1 MASASMAGTTVST
14 AMGTDGGTAGR
25 TRARQRA
32 RDWAEIQERMLVPLY
47 EAVYDRLEVGPA
59 TSVLGLGCRSGLALL
74 LAAGRGAEVVGL
86 EPEAE
91 LRSLAQD
98 RSLRVMGDVYRE
110 MSPEGGGGA
119 QPTAHSLVTAF
130 EHLSCTADPPALVR
144 DAARLTLPGGHV
156 ALATWGPPER
166 CESAAVLGVARR
178 LADPLRR
185 DPYAP
190 FALSEPG
197 AVERMVARAG
207 LRLGGGGL
215 VLCPF
220 AYPDRES
227 AVRGLLSMGVFDA
240 AADYSGLRQ
249 VEKEVT
255 EALHPYLRGDGSV
268 RMLNVFRYTVAERRQ
283 CG

>member
-1 MASASMAGTTVST
+1 MASASAASTTVSAAADT
-14 AMGTDGGTAGR
+14 DSGTTGR

-47 EAVYDRLEVGPA
+47 QAVYDRLEVGPA
-59 TSVLGLGCRSGLALL
+59 TSVLGLGCRAGLALL

-110 MSPEGGGGA
+110 MSADPPGA
-119 QPTAHSLVTAF
+119 PAHSLVTAF

-220 AYPDRES
+220 AYPDLPS
-227 AVRGLLSMGVFDA
+227 AVRGLLSMGVFDP
-240 AADYSGLRQ
+240 AADYSGQRQ
-249 VEKEVT
+249 VEKELV
-255 EALHPYLRGDGSV
+255 EALHPYRREDGSV
-268 RMLNVFRYTVAERRQ
+268 RMRNVFRYTLAERVR
-283 CG
+283 